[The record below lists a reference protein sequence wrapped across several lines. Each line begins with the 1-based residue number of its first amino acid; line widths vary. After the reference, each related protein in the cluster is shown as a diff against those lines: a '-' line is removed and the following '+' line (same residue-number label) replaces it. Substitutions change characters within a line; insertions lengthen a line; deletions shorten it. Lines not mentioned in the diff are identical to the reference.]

1 MYHFI
6 AYFLILFFL
15 IVSCNVYWLFWLIL
29 LFCFNV
35 VANLYNMLLKYSPED
50 KAAKKERHLKKDQAK
65 AEEKIV
71 VQCGINNVTY
81 PFEQGLLL

>member
-1 MYHFI
+1 MYHSI

-15 IVSCNVYWLFWLIL
+15 IVSCNVYWLFWII
-29 LFCFNV
+29 
-35 VANLYNMLLKYSPED
+35 LLKYSPED